1 MLQVQ
6 WVTDIYT
13 YQVNKVFKWNVVRT
27 SCKCP
32 LICYSFAQYIV
43 QHKVT
48 TTVHSLSGAY
58 SRNHSDWFW
67 QICHCCI
74 LSSTDC
80 CSVLEVI
87 APSTIEKLD
96 VSNCF
101 NVDTVAGVCWAQLYS
116 ELIYSIVLNVVNECL
131 ISRITLPCINRNK
144 KTCLNLFCVHTLYCT

>member
-1 MLQVQ
+1 MLQIR
-6 WVTDIYT
+6 TNRHA
-13 YQVNKVFKWNVVRT
+13 YQVDKGCVWNTVRT

-32 LICYSFAQYIV
+32 LMRYSSARYVV
-43 QHKVT
+43 QHKVMA
-48 TTVHSLSGAY
+48 TVHSLSGAY

-67 QICHCCI
+67 QICPCCI

-116 ELIYSIVLNVVNECL
+116 DLVYSIDLNVVNECL
-131 ISRITLPCINRNK
+131 LNRITLSYNNK
-144 KTCLNLFCVHTLYCT
+144 TRKTWLLESISTQ